1 MNGRF
6 GKKVLAATLR
16 GSASKSVMRAK
27 LNQLSTYGLL
37 NDMRQDDLA
46 RYVEALVHASCL
58 RVTGGEYPR
67 VSITELGER
76 VMREQE
82 RVELA
87 LPETGRATTAT

>member
-16 GSASKSVMRAK
+16 GSASKTVMRAN
-27 LNQLSTYGLL
+27 LNELSTYGLL
-37 NDMRQDDLA
+37 GDMRQDDLA
-46 RYVEALVHASCL
+46 VYIEALVAARCL
-58 RVTGGEYPR
+58 RVSPGEYPT
-67 VSITELGER
+67 VSITEFGER

-87 LPETGRATTAT
+87 IPQSSGS